1 MGVRSYDPVMVRG
14 ENKVAMECRVYNEDP
29 AKCEQ
34 WQGIRSSDFL
44 PGEGVARFANHN
56 DPADKHV
63 MVENN
68 VTAPHG
74 TGSAGTGSFDPMLL
88 KVVAAAETREEV
100 LTRMEA
106 ALRRCQIVGVPTN
119 IPMLVNALR
128 LERFRRDGADS
139 RTLEEEA
146 TALLKKPVPT
156 CVEAAHSIAVWGMLK
171 SRRAAKAT
179 SDPWALLG
187 GFCSSGELTRC
198 QHFSVNGVRY
208 ECRVTR
214 GCGAG
219 SVLRVKQEGIA
230 SEVTLPVEE
239 LAREGEKVE
248 VRVGDDIVTSVVEV
262 GRDVVRV
269 WPITCMSLFGSAGVM
284 QVLGVGVEYEVKE
297 ESQRATQGTKE
308 EGRALCDVVCPM
320 PSTVARVMVKAG
332 DRVKKGDV
340 LLVIEAMKMEVSGG
354 GGGDE

>member
-1 MGVRSYDPVMVRG
+1 M
-14 ENKVAMECRVYNEDP
+14 
-29 AKCEQ
+29 
-34 WQGIRSSDFL
+34 
-44 PGEGVARFANHN
+44 ARFANHN
-56 DPADKHV
+56 DRADKHV

-68 VTAPHG
+68 VTVPHG
-74 TGSAGTGSFDPMLL
+74 AGSAGTGSFDPMLL

-171 SRRAAKAT
+171 SRREAKAT

-230 SEVTLPVEE
+230 SEVMLPVEE

-269 WPITCMSLFGSAGVM
+269 WPITCTSLFGSAGVI
-284 QVLGVGVEYEVKE
+284 QVLCVGVEYEVKE

-354 GGGDE
+354 EGGDE